1 MNNGAVRDPSERRRR
16 ALIGAVL
23 MTIMAGAAAVDALS
37 EHAGALRLIDGARL
51 SAVLLLSLVVAIRA
65 TTNFTL
71 RRREPAL
78 DDELTRANRASAAAW
93 GFWALMLASLALA
106 VARVL
111 WPVGLVDL
119 APGLIVIGAAAAGMR
134 FIFLERA
141 GA

>member
-1 MNNGAVRDPSERRRR
+1 MNDEAMRDPSERRRR
-16 ALIGAVL
+16 ALIAAVL
-23 MTIMAGAAAVDALS
+23 LMIMAGTAAVDALS
-37 EHAGALRLIDGARL
+37 EHADGLRLIDGVRL
-51 SAVLLLSLVVAIRA
+51 AAVLLLSLVVAIRA
-65 TTNFTL
+65 TTNFSL

-119 APGLIVIGAAAAGMR
+119 APGVIVIGAAAAGLR
-134 FIFLERA
+134 FVFLERA